1 MNLRASLL
9 AEKDEYDSP
18 GLDERA
24 GRVRIVIRDTSRV
37 PNIGP
42 EVAGLL
48 MDLADLKATAGEIC
62 ARIEGRIKRTKGRGS
77 NWDIGRRSASERPRG
92 RR

>member
-1 MNLRASLL
+1 MSIAQ

-24 GRVRIVIRDTSRV
+24 GRMYIVIRDTHLSDPEHR
-37 PNIGP
+37 P

-48 MDLADLKATAGEIC
+48 MDLVD
-62 ARIEGRIKRTKGRGS
+62 
-77 NWDIGRRSASERPRG
+77 
-92 RR
+92 